1 MNPKLRGRVVKY
13 KGVPIPI
20 VTDGP
25 RVMLPHNSRIVLK
38 DTFDRCGVHMVRVSP
53 VDKPELVTA
62 VYVSEI
68 KFS

>member
-1 MNPKLRGRVVKY
+1 MNPKLKGRVVKY
-13 KGVPIPI
+13 SGAPFPI
-20 VTDGP
+20 VTDGS
-25 RVMLPHNSRIVLK
+25 RVTLLHNSRIVLK

-62 VYVSEI
+62 VYISEI